1 MAIVLAMM
9 GSRRCE
15 AGAERI
21 EDGAQRE
28 NHLSGPKD
36 SLEGGEVKGQ
46 KRIYEITY
54 NKLKEENEGKS

>member
-21 EDGAQRE
+21 EDGAQQE
-28 NHLSGPKD
+28 NLLSGP
-36 SLEGGEVKGQ
+36 
-46 KRIYEITY
+46 RIL
-54 NKLKEENEGKS
+54 LKAER

>member
-1 MAIVLAMM
+1 MM

-21 EDGAQRE
+21 EDGAQQE

-36 SLEGGEVKGQ
+36 SLEGGRG
-46 KRIYEITY
+46 
-54 NKLKEENEGKS
+54 EGSKMDI